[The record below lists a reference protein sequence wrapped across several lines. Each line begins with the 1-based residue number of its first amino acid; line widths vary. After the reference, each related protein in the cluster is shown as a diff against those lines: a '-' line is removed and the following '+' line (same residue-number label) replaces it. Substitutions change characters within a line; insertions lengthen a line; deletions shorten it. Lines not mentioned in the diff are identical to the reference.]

1 MIASAAVTAPRA
13 AHSNAIAIPKT
24 SHPKFPHPNSKT
36 TPPK

>member
-13 AHSNAIAIPKT
+13 AHSNAIA
-24 SHPKFPHPNSKT
+24 KFPHTNSKT